1 MSKRNKGRV
10 TYRCPVCGF
19 MGYVS
24 STVEGNKAFC
34 PACRQRGIITDMR
47 AGELKRKRRKVKT
60 GRESVIRG
68 EDAEG

>member
-1 MSKRNKGRV
+1 VSKRNKGRV

-34 PACRQRGIITDMR
+34 PACRLRGIITDMR
-47 AGELKRKRRKVKT
+47 AGELKQPRRKKGPV
-60 GRESVIRG
+60 GRTSVVRG
-68 EDAEG
+68 EAAE